1 MIIIELNFNS
11 ILIVIDPNQSRWKW
25 IYQFILY
32 KVKYQS
38 IKIKRIW
45 SRFYQFDMSSIID
58 QDQSKWSL
66 GLNFRYVK
74 TLTCFFSWSPCC
86 WYYLFGFYQD
96 ELLIGLHLLADFF
109 IYHSFFLK
117 DIFLFYASMSYPF
130 YTFSLICI
138 DIRLSKTVK
147 NTRKCGSWRRSD
159 KIKGTRRT
167 HWWSEESIGFR
178 DATLIFLFPSQ
189 IIQITQWREI
199 TKIPF

>member
-1 MIIIELNFNS
+1 MIIIELTFNS

-25 IYQFILY
+25 INQFILY

-45 SRFYQFDMSSIID
+45 SRSYQFDISSIID
-58 QDQSKWSL
+58 QDKSKWS
-66 GLNFRYVK
+66 LNFRYVK
-74 TLTCFFSWSPCC
+74 TLTCFFFLGPLAADSI
-86 WYYLFGFYQD
+86 FGFYQD

-109 IYHSFFLK
+109 IYHSFFFK

-167 HWWSEESIGFR
+167 HWWSEERIGFR

-189 IIQITQWREI
+189 IIQMTQWRGI

>member
-1 MIIIELNFNS
+1 MIIIELTFNS

-25 IYQFILY
+25 INQFILC

-45 SRFYQFDMSSIID
+45 SRSYQFDISSIID
-58 QDQSKWSL
+58 QDKSKWS
-66 GLNFRYVK
+66 LNFRYVK
-74 TLTCFFSWSPCC
+74 TLTCFFFLVP
-86 WYYLFGFYQD
+86 L
-96 ELLIGLHLLADFF
+96 LLILSLWFLSRWIIDRPPPTGGLFHL
-109 IYHSFFLK
+109 SFFFFK